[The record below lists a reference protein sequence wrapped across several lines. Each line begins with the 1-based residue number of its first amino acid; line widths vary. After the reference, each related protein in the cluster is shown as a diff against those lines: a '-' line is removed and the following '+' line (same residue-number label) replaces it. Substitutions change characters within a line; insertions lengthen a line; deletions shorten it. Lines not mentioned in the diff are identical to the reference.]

1 MSKFKK
7 KVKVRE
13 SHRVFVRKTIHEAKD
28 QIDKPEEPNALK
40 KLKSLRCT
48 LQDKLSEL
56 KTLDNEIL
64 DLVDESK
71 IEENVG
77 ESCDFASAIQ
87 ACIVDLELATD
98 AKTNEGK
105 SQEGQGA
112 ILGSQSSYY
121 SSLQTPGMKSGG
133 STNKATHAKLP
144 KLELKKFSG
153 NPIYWHPFWESFESA
168 IDKNTSLPAKS
179 HHPSKCLQTRAA
191 AK

>member
-28 QIDKPEEPNALK
+28 QIDKSEEPNALK

-87 ACIVDLELATD
+87 ACIVDLELAID

-105 SQEGQGA
+105 SQEGKERFWVRSRLIIQALNARDEIRRVNKQGD
-112 ILGSQSSYY
+112 SC
-121 SSLQTPGMKSGG
+121 
-133 STNKATHAKLP
+133 KAA
-144 KLELKKFSG
+144 
-153 NPIYWHPFWESFESA
+153 
-168 IDKNTSLPAKS
+168 
-179 HHPSKCLQTRAA
+179 
-191 AK
+191 

>member
-1 MSKFKK
+1 MSKLKK

-13 SHRVFVRKTIHEAKD
+13 SHRVFVRKTIHEAND
-28 QIDKPEEPNALK
+28 QIEKPEEPNALK

-71 IEENVG
+71 IEENAS

-87 ACIVDLELATD
+87 ACIVDLESAID
-98 AKTNEGK
+98 AKANEGK

-112 ILGSQSSYY
+112 ILDSQSSK
-121 SSLQTPGMKSGG
+121 LQTPGMKSGG
-133 STNKATHAKLP
+133 STNNTTHAKLP

-153 NPIYWHPFWESFESA
+153 NPIY
-168 IDKNTSLPAKS
+168 
-179 HHPSKCLQTRAA
+179 
-191 AK
+191 